1 MEPIY
6 SQKFLVDNNST
17 DRFGRMKPSAILSY
31 VQEVA
36 GKHFDILDR
45 SLDSV
50 GRKGLF
56 WAVIRHR
63 VQIER
68 LPAAGETITLET
80 WPMPTTRVAYPR
92 STVAYD
98 AEGNVLFRSLCLWV
112 LMNLDTRAMILPGK
126 SGISVPGTVRGLEL
140 ANPNSLMPKPLMHV
154 QRRTVRYSH
163 LDVNGH
169 MNNTHYLDWVEDLLP
184 SPFHENCPAHDFT
197 ICYHAEATEGQNLDL
212 HWELLEGGILQ
223 VDAYQEN
230 PEDPAHPGRAF
241 SVQVLY

>member
-6 SQKFLVDNNST
+6 SQSFIVDNNST

-31 VQEVA
+31 IQEVA

-45 SLDSV
+45 SLDSI
-50 GRKGLF
+50 GQKGLF

-63 VQIER
+63 VQIHR

-98 AEGNVLFRSLCLWV
+98 ADGNILFRSLCLWV

-140 ANPNSLMPKPLMHV
+140 ANPNSLMPKMLMNT
-154 QRRTVRYSH
+154 QPRTVRYSH

-169 MNNTHYLDWVEDLLP
+169 MNNTHYLDWAEDLLP
-184 SPFHENCPAHDFT
+184 SQFHEAYPAHEFT
-197 ICYHAEATEGQNLDL
+197 ICYHAEATEGQTLDL
-212 HWELLEGGILQ
+212 HWELLEGGVLQ
-223 VDAYQEN
+223 VDAYKKNGEN
-230 PEDPAHPGRAF
+230 TANPSRAF

>member
-6 SQKFLVDNNST
+6 SQSFIVDNTST

-45 SLDSV
+45 SMDSV
-50 GRKGLF
+50 AQHGLF

-68 LPAAGETITLET
+68 LPTAGETITLET

-98 AEGNVLFRSLCLWV
+98 ADGNVLFRSLCLWV
-112 LMNLDTRAMILPGK
+112 LMNRDTRAMILPGK

-140 ANPNSLMPKPLMHV
+140 ATPNSLMPKPLGSV
-154 QRRTVRYSH
+154 QQRTVRYSH

-169 MNNTHYLDWVEDLLP
+169 MNNTYYLDWAEDLLP
-184 SPFHENCPAHDFT
+184 SRFHAQCPAHDFT
-197 ICYHAEATEGQNLDL
+197 ICYHAEATEGQTLNL
-212 HWELLEGGILQ
+212 HWELLEGGMLQ
-223 VDAYQEN
+223 VDAYKENAEN
-230 PEDPAHPGRAF
+230 PGTHSRAF

>member
-6 SQKFLVDNNST
+6 SQSFIVDNNST

-31 VQEVA
+31 IQEVA

-50 GRKGLF
+50 GQKGLF

-63 VQIER
+63 VQIHR

-98 AEGNVLFRSLCLWV
+98 ADGNILFRSLCLWV

-140 ANPNSLMPKPLMHV
+140 ANPNSLMPKMLMNT
-154 QRRTVRYSH
+154 QQRTVRYCH

-169 MNNTHYLDWVEDLLP
+169 MNNTHYLDWAEDLLP
-184 SPFHENCPAHDFT
+184 SQFHEAYPAHEFT
-197 ICYHAEATEGQNLDL
+197 ICYHAEATEGQTLDL
-212 HWELLEGGILQ
+212 HWELLEGGVLQ
-223 VDAYQEN
+223 VDAYKKNGEN
-230 PEDPAHPGRAF
+230 TATPSRAF

>member
-6 SQKFLVDNNST
+6 SQSFIVDNNST
-17 DRFGRMKPSAILSY
+17 DRYGRMKPSAILSY

-45 SLDSV
+45 SLDSMNHK
-50 GRKGLF
+50 RLF

-80 WPMPTTRVAYPR
+80 WPMPTTR

-98 AEGNVLFRSLCLWV
+98 AQGNLLFRSLCLWV
-112 LMNLDTRAMILPGK
+112 LMSLDTRAMILPGK
-126 SGISVPGTVRGLEL
+126 SGVSVPGTLRGLEL
-140 ANPNSLMPKPLMHV
+140 ASPNSLAPKPLGNV
-154 QRRTVRYSH
+154 QQRTVRYSH

-169 MNNTHYLDWVEDLLP
+169 MNNTHYLDWVQDLLP
-184 SPFHENCPAHDFT
+184 SPFHEACPAREFT
-197 ICYHAEATEGQNLDL
+197 ICYHAEATEGQTLDL
-212 HWELLEGGILQ
+212 HWELLEGPVLQ
-223 VDAYQEN
+223 VDAFQSGAQG
-230 PEDPAHPGRAF
+230 PEKQSRAF

>member
-6 SQKFLVDNNST
+6 SQSFIVDNNST

-50 GRKGLF
+50 GQKGLF

-63 VQIER
+63 VQIHR

-98 AEGNVLFRSLCLWV
+98 ADGNILFRSLCLWV

-140 ANPNSLMPKPLMHV
+140 ANPNSLMPKMLMNT
-154 QRRTVRYSH
+154 QPRTVRYSH

-169 MNNTHYLDWVEDLLP
+169 MNNTHYLDWAEDLLP
-184 SPFHENCPAHDFT
+184 SQFHEAYPAHEFT
-197 ICYHAEATEGQNLDL
+197 ICYHAEATEGQTLDL
-212 HWELLEGGILQ
+212 HWELLEGGVLQ
-223 VDAYQEN
+223 VDAYKKNGEN
-230 PEDPAHPGRAF
+230 TANPSRAF

>member
-6 SQKFLVDNNST
+6 SQRFIVDNSST
-17 DRFGRMKPSAILSY
+17 DRYGRMKPSAILSY

-50 GRKGLF
+50 GQKGLF

-98 AEGNVLFRSLCLWV
+98 ASGNVLFRSLCLWV
-112 LMNLDTRAMILPGK
+112 LMNLNTRAMILPGK

-140 ANPNSLMPKPLMHV
+140 ATPNSLVPKLLTNV
-154 QRRTVRYSH
+154 QQRTVRYSH

-169 MNNTHYLDWVEDLLP
+169 MNNTHYLDWAEDLLP
-184 SPFHENCPAHDFT
+184 SQFHEACPAHEFT
-197 ICYHAEATEGQNLDL
+197 ICYHSEATEGQTMDL
-212 HWELLEGGILQ
+212 HWELLEGGALQ
-223 VDAYQEN
+223 VDAYKKTGEN
-230 PEDPAHPGRAF
+230 PANPSRAF

>member
-6 SQKFLVDNNST
+6 SQSFIVDNNST

-31 VQEVA
+31 IQEVA

-63 VQIER
+63 VQIHR

-98 AEGNVLFRSLCLWV
+98 ADGNILFRSLCLWV

-140 ANPNSLMPKPLMHV
+140 ANPNSLMPKMLMNT
-154 QRRTVRYSH
+154 QPRTVRYSH

-169 MNNTHYLDWVEDLLP
+169 MNNTHYLDWAEDLLP
-184 SPFHENCPAHDFT
+184 SQFHEAYPAHEFT
-197 ICYHAEATEGQNLDL
+197 ICYHAEATEGQTLDL
-212 HWELLEGGILQ
+212 HWELLEGGVLQ
-223 VDAYQEN
+223 VDAYKKNGEN
-230 PEDPAHPGRAF
+230 TATPSRAF

>member
-6 SQKFLVDNNST
+6 SQSFIVDNNST

-31 VQEVA
+31 VQEAA

-50 GRKGLF
+50 GQKGLF

-63 VQIER
+63 VQIHR

-98 AEGNVLFRSLCLWV
+98 ADGNILFRSLCLWV

-140 ANPNSLMPKPLMHV
+140 ANPNSLMPKMLMNT
-154 QRRTVRYSH
+154 QLRTVRYSH

-169 MNNTHYLDWVEDLLP
+169 MNNTHYLDWAEDLLP
-184 SPFHENCPAHDFT
+184 SQFHEAYPAHEFT
-197 ICYHAEATEGQNLDL
+197 ICYHAEATEGQTLDL
-212 HWELLEGGILQ
+212 HWELLEGGVLQ
-223 VDAYQEN
+223 VDAYKKNGEN
-230 PEDPAHPGRAF
+230 TANPSRAF